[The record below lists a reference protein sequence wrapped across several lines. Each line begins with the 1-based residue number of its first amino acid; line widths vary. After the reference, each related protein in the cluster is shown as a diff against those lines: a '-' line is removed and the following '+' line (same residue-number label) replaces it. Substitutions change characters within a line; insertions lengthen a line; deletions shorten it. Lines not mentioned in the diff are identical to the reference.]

1 MLLLL
6 GLLLPTVIV
15 SFTAPAPENTLFV
28 MLSFISDLPLLPA
41 SVSDTPPLN
50 PSGSIN
56 PADTHGGDVSCVYL
70 FYSAP
75 DALSQRLQH
84 PHARPAHEINVVLHH
99 TLDGQTYQIKKKAFL
114 YAPESNGYSIY
125 TLPALLHFSSLPI
138 ALQQLVLEST
148 SATSNTSNSAS
159 TSTSASSDADT
170 ADDAATDTN
179 TDVGAVSNSS
189 KVRLHFSICIE
200 RLGVV
205 EQELGTADFVI
216 VTADKKSANPEDHY
230 FEYLE
235 RWLAFFDYLIRTNQV
250 GEFSSNQLVRF
261 SELNKMIR
269 AYCGEGEQI
278 TRSRILEIA
287 ENAAQPLRRL
297 ENKLRKSLLNT
308 RKMLPVERINE
319 LDGKCIDYI
328 LRLEGNTLREKAQKN
343 KMRLLGLA
351 KEETYNL
358 LENRVLKDFLERCI
372 NKSTQ
377 YIKEITEYSNAD
389 KVQANSSLM
398 RQMKVFKQRCQDL
411 STKTPLS
418 TVPRQTTLPKP
429 NFVLQKDPD
438 YKKIWRMYLDLIHEK
453 RDLDQTLYCQQNLFQ
468 DICDVM
474 LNAVLCDLCEQ
485 RMFTKSKE
493 FTISTISKSYVDI
506 SLDQLNG
513 HRIKLGCEAGPFL
526 VQNYHATFIAE
537 VITNG
542 SNKLEYLQSLYRQDT
557 NKDLIAAPAYV
568 LFTTATSPQNAFR
581 GGQQHHIIMPFFSL
595 HCAFNTK
602 QEQERLEQRI
612 SKELAKVR
620 GDSKVPMF
628 PCFIISTHG
637 TLKDANSYAATA
649 ATTAMA
655 EQEQFTSHRTLS
667 GQIYFVTKL
676 SLQPRFWL
684 HNHKNLANILSG
696 VIGTIR

>member
-1 MLLLL
+1 MQ
-6 GLLLPTVIV
+6 
-15 SFTAPAPENTLFV
+15 
-28 MLSFISDLPLLPA
+28 SFISDLPLLPA
-41 SVSDTPPLN
+41 TVPAASISTAAANTTD
-50 PSGSIN
+50 SIN
-56 PADTHGGDVSCVYL
+56 PADTHGGDVTCVYL
-70 FYSAP
+70 FYTSAVTS
-75 DALSQRLQH
+75 ARTSLAAQQSQPQSH
-84 PHARPAHEINVVLHH
+84 RPALELNVVLRH
-99 TLDGQTYQIKKKAFL
+99 TLDGQAYQIKKKAFL
-114 YAPESNGYSIY
+114 YAPESNGYLIY
-125 TLPALLHFSSLPI
+125 TLPAVLHFSSLPVT
-138 ALQQLVLEST
+138 LQQLVLEK
-148 SATSNTSNSAS
+148 SAVSNTSSSGSSGNSA
-159 TSTSASSDADT
+159 T
-170 ADDAATDTN
+170 TN
-179 TDVGAVSNSS
+179 QVV
-189 KVRLHFSICIE
+189 VRLPFSICTE

-205 EQELGTADFVI
+205 EQELGTAEFVV
-216 VTADKKSANPEDHY
+216 VTSDKKSANPEDRY

-235 RWLAFFDYLIRTNQV
+235 RWLAFFDFLIRTNQV

-261 SELNKMIR
+261 SELNNMIR

-372 NKSTQ
+372 SKSTQ
-377 YIKEITEYSNAD
+377 YIKEITEYSNND

-398 RQMKVFKQRCQDL
+398 RQMKIFKQRCQDL

-468 DICDVM
+468 DICDMM
-474 LNAVLCDLCEQ
+474 LNAALCHLCELSAKRQ
-485 RMFTKSKE
+485 TNGYS
-493 FTISTISKSYVDI
+493 ISTISKSYVDI
-506 SLDQLNG
+506 SLEQLNG

-526 VQNYHATFIAE
+526 VHNGHAIFIVE

-542 SNKLEYLQSLYRQDT
+542 SHKVEYLKRLYRQDT
-557 NKDLIAAPAYV
+557 QGKDLIAAPAYV
-568 LFTTATSPQNAFR
+568 LFTTATSPQDAFR
-581 GGQQHHIIMPFFSL
+581 GGQQHHTIMPFFSL
-595 HCAFNTK
+595 HCAFNTEK
-602 QEQERLEQRI
+602 EQVLLENRI
-612 SKELAKVR
+612 ASELAKVS

-637 TLKDANSYAATA
+637 ALKEANAYAATA
-649 ATTAMA
+649 ADTGTETGTGMSTNTGAGAVTATKA
-655 EQEQFTSHRTLS
+655 EADSFKSKSTLS
-667 GQIYFVTKL
+667 GQTYFVTKL
-676 SLQPRFWL
+676 CLQPRFWL
-684 HNHKNLANILSG
+684 NNHKNLTDILSG
-696 VIGTIR
+696 VIRILR